1 MKINKPLN
9 KTDLKKIPDLEE
21 KILDLQDKLT
31 RSIADYINLEKRIE
45 SQRQL
50 ITAMATISI
59 VGKIVDVLDD
69 LNLAQSHLKDTG
81 LQMTVDKLK
90 QVLKSEG
97 LTEINPEDKE
107 FDPSTMECTQVADGK
122 DGFVVSVN
130 KVGYSINDQVIRPAQ
145 VVVGKKA
152 EDIN

>member
-9 KTDLKKIPDLEE
+9 KTDLKKIPELEE

-59 VGKIVDVLDD
+59 VGKMVDVLDD

-145 VVVGKKA
+145 VVVGKKT
-152 EDIN
+152 EELN

>member
-9 KTDLKKIPDLEE
+9 KTDLK